1 MRNMLKPLRKK
12 TDDEI
17 RNNIKL
23 SHFSFLLYY
32 YAGLV
37 ILIVGMFTLYTFP
50 LLVGGFLVSTSYV
63 LAILNELEKNKLEIR
78 EINDE
83 IVELQIQLKR

>member
-1 MRNMLKPLRKK
+1 MLKPLRKK

-32 YAGLV
+32 YVGLV
-37 ILIVGMFTLYTFP
+37 ILIGGMFTLYTFP

-78 EINDE
+78 EM
-83 IVELQIQLKR
+83 KR